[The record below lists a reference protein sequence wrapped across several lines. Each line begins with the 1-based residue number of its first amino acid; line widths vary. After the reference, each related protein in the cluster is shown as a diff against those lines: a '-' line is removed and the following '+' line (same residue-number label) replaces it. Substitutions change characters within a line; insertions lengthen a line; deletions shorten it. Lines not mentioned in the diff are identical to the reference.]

1 MTENTLPQEAELQDR
16 AISFAKGCYIGQEVI
31 ARIRTYGQV
40 AKALRFLRVDGEV
53 PQPGSK
59 VFAGGKEVGF
69 ITSAAHSP
77 RRGVNVALGYIRKE
91 TNAPG
96 TMVQIGN
103 EPAINAEIL
112 QNPGD

>member
-1 MTENTLPQEAELQDR
+1 
-16 AISFAKGCYIGQEVI
+16 
-31 ARIRTYGQV
+31 
-40 AKALRFLRVDGEV
+40 
-53 PQPGSK
+53 
-59 VFAGGKEVGF
+59 
-69 ITSAAHSP
+69 
-77 RRGVNVALGYIRKE
+77 VALGYIRKE